1 MAYLFPKGGTYLRVN
16 KYLGSSYF
24 SVSNYWGVLVSGEYL
39 LTVTTGTFGS
49 QALLTLYNWLAAEGS
64 PSSEIL
70 GFDYQHGYETGDSC
84 FSNFIKHATENLSW
98 LYSWRSVSASKMNA
112 GIKGAT
118 KL

>member
-1 MAYLFPKGGTYLRVN
+1 M
-16 KYLGSSYF
+16 GSSYF

-70 GFDYQHGYETGDSC
+70 GFDYQRGYRTGDSC

-98 LYSWRSVSASKMNA
+98 LYSWLSVSACTMNV